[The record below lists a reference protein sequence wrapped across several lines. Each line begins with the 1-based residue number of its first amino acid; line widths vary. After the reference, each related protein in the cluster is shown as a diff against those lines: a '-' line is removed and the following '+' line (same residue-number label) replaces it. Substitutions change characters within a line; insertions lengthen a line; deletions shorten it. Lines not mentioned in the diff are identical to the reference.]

1 MKKSV
6 LAAMVIIALLFGAVL
21 LFPVRVECG
30 VPGYT
35 CAVAPDENGNV
46 RENYD
51 IEPVGSLL
59 IESLTKKDFFL
70 RYKRVRSVDLF
81 EECQD
86 PASEDCVIY

>member
-6 LAAMVIIALLFGAVL
+6 FVAFVVLAVVLGAIL

-35 CAVAPDENGNV
+35 CAVEPDENGNV

-51 IEPVGSLL
+51 IEPLAVVL
-59 IESLTKKDFFL
+59 IESITKKDFPV
-70 RYKRVRSVDLF
+70 RYKRERTINLL
-81 EECQD
+81 EECQN
-86 PASEDCVIY
+86 PESTDCVVY